1 MQEQDKGADTKT
13 QRLRQTK
20 IRRRQSAAAGIKE
33 WAIKGSGSASGAE
46 TADDDLEFAGHLLQ
60 VLGLIAHL
68 IA

>member
-1 MQEQDKGADTKT
+1 MQEKDEGADAKK

-20 IRRRQSAAAGIKE
+20 TRRRQSAAAGIKE
-33 WAIKGSGSASGAE
+33 WATKGSGPGSGAE
-46 TADDDLEFAGHLLQ
+46 TADNGLEFAGHLLQ

>member
-1 MQEQDKGADTKT
+1 MQDQDKGADTKT

-20 IRRRQSAAAGIKE
+20 TRRRQFAAAGIKE
-33 WAIKGSGSASGAE
+33 WAIKGRGRGSGAE
-46 TADDDLEFAGHLLQ
+46 AADNGLEFAGHLLQ